1 MFDGSSI
8 EGFVRIEESDMY
20 LKPDP
25 ETFVVFPWTR
35 GEEGTIARLICDIYT
50 ADNQPFAG
58 CPRYV
63 LQRALARAAEF
74 GLAMN
79 VGPEAEFFMFLKDSE
94 GRPTLQTNDRAGYF
108 DLAPVDLG
116 ENARREM
123 VLTLQKMGFEVEASH
138 HEVAPGQHEIDFKY
152 DDALST
158 ADKIITFRSIV
169 RIVAHRHGLHAT
181 FMPKPVYG
189 VAGSGMHLHVSLF
202 RGEENVFFAPAAEN
216 QLSETALHF
225 VGGVLRHAPALTALA
240 NPTVNSYKRLV
251 PGFEA
256 PVYIAWSHR
265 NRSPLVRIPARRGVG
280 TRMELRSPD
289 PSCNPYLVLAAILAA
304 GLDGITNRIE
314 PPQPVNQNIYE
325 MNIEARERRIQS
337 LPATLYEALVALSRT
352 KLSRKPWFP
361 CLQSVYAC

>member
-1 MFDGSSI
+1 
-8 EGFVRIEESDMY
+8 
-20 LKPDP
+20 
-25 ETFVVFPWTR
+25 
-35 GEEGTIARLICDIYT
+35 
-50 ADNQPFAG
+50 
-58 CPRYV
+58 
-63 LQRALARAAEF
+63 
-74 GLAMN
+74 
-79 VGPEAEFFMFLKDSE
+79 
-94 GRPTLQTNDRAGYF
+94 
-108 DLAPVDLG
+108 
-116 ENARREM
+116 
-123 VLTLQKMGFEVEASH
+123 MGFEVEASH

-325 MNIEARERRIQS
+325 MNIEAREKEGIQS
-337 LPATLYEALVALSRT
+337 LPATLYEALVALSRDEVIQEALGSHVYNRFMHAKQVEWENYRSRVHQWEIDEYLT
-352 KLSRKPWFP
+352 KF
-361 CLQSVYAC
+361 